1 VSAPRIQVRIVGCTS
16 EKPGMVLTG
25 KLRKDLWDDDNVQEP
40 LTLNGKNDGGLA
52 EMNAAVRDVAASLH
66 D

>member
-1 VSAPRIQVRIVGCTS
+1 
-16 EKPGMVLTG
+16 MVLTG